1 MAAHVGRAE
10 PIAHQVDAMLTDLED
25 RVNRSLERLEF
36 TDEVIQLC
44 ILRITKELIMK
55 SVRNRELQQQQRQF
69 NPHLSTYQRARPF
82 TDGLLYGTGAVT
94 HVLNPSGTT
103 SFTSAQKRIPDDA
116 EEHADER
123 ALGSPATS
131 GIGSGGSKETGAGTG
146 GTGTGT
152 PAGSDTGDADCTSGG
167 SPPGPA
173 GSEEPQ
179 PIGGDP
185 PPRDMDDE

>member
-1 MAAHVGRAE
+1 MLPAAAQSFPLLGCHRLLAPRAAQRERALVTGR
-10 PIAHQVDAMLTDLED
+10 P
-25 RVNRSLERLEF
+25 SLAPRHAR
-36 TDEVIQLC
+36 TPQ
-44 ILRITKELIMK
+44 LIMK